1 MEKMLL
7 HACCAP
13 CSSGVLD
20 DLRQIYDIAVFFYN
34 PNIYPAEEYLKRAKE
49 QEKFLQQIG
58 ISYIICDYNPE
69 EYVKEIKGLEKEPEG
84 GARCEKCFRLRLR
97 ATAEY
102 AKKHNYD
109 IFTTTL
115 SVSPHK
121 NFELINEIGRELSKE
136 FEIPFLEAN
145 FKKNDGYLK
154 SINNSKLYNIY
165 RQNYCGCKHSM
176 WFLNKENEEK

>member
-1 MEKMLL
+1 MEKLLL
-7 HACCAP
+7 HSCCAP

-20 DLRQIYDIAVFFYN
+20 DLRENYDITVFFYN
-34 PNIYPAEEYLKRAKE
+34 PNIYPSDEYEKRAKE
-49 QEKFLQQIG
+49 QEKYLTQIG
-58 ISYIICDYNPE
+58 ISYIICDYEPE

-84 GARCEKCFRLRLR
+84 GKRCEKCFRLRLR
-97 ATAEY
+97 ATADY

-109 IFTTTL
+109 LFTTTL
-115 SVSPHK
+115 TVSPHK
-121 NFELINEIGRELSKE
+121 NFELINQIGNELSE
-136 FEIPFLEAN
+136 EYDIPFLEAN

-176 WFLNKENEEK
+176 WFLNKK

>member
-1 MEKMLL
+1 MEKLLL
-7 HACCAP
+7 HSCCAP

-20 DLRQIYDIAVFFYN
+20 DLRQNYDITVFFYN
-34 PNIYPAEEYLKRAKE
+34 PNIYPVEEYDKRAKE
-49 QEKFLQQIG
+49 QEKYLKQIG
-58 ISYIICDYNPE
+58 ISYIICDYDPQK
-69 EYVKEIKGLEKEPEG
+69 YMDEIKGLEKEPEG
-84 GARCEKCFRLRLR
+84 GSRCEKCFRLRLK

-121 NFELINEIGRELSKE
+121 NFEVINEIGREISNE
-136 FEIPFLEAN
+136 IGIPFLEAN

-154 SINNSKLYNIY
+154 SINNCKVYNIY
-165 RQNYCGCKHSM
+165 RQNYCGCKYSM
-176 WFLNKENEEK
+176 WFLDKK